1 MTAKEFLGQIK
12 QIESM
17 IKQKRRTL
25 EEMRQSAIGGGSCS
39 GFNEKVQHSISGD
52 RMGRAVDEYVDLER
66 EIERDVLCYWKKK
79 NEIINVIHS
88 LKDDRYIRI
97 LYAKWVE
104 DKRLEEIAVEMNY
117 YFGTIRKLYW
127 KAMRDIEKRIEKET
141 KL

>member
-17 IKQKRRTL
+17 IKQKKRTL
-25 EEMRQSAIGGGSCS
+25 EEMQQSAIGGGSCS

>member
-17 IKQKRRTL
+17 IKQKKRTL

-127 KAMRDIEKRIEKET
+127 KAMRDIEKRIEKDT